1 MPTVSLA
8 RPLKPNVHIS
18 VPAGRSVATRMRR
31 KEDPLDNIF
40 AVIQGHTGP
49 PLALLLVTAATV
61 GSALTTLALRRRGP
75 EASSSRRA
83 EGDTDELDDL
93 DETSIQDS
101 AIRPAMNSTMKR
113 ADDAAWDTYFA
124 MDAPTPS
131 GRVDWARHDHTE
143 SSFEHD
149 DIDEETLWRGA
160 SEAIETLAGDGLSSS
175 GFSGGDVMDE
185 SPPLSEGAKR
195 RMDGRRRR
203 SLESKL
209 GIDQASLSPRV
220 MTIAEDATI
229 GPTEHG
235 DETARMVTPD
245 AKGDAEASGRRLRG
259 AGGIPET
266 DGARKRDERAT
277 STMSVAPCF
286 TLLAC
291 IPPVVVP

>member
-75 EASSSRRA
+75 EASSSHRA

-131 GRVDWARHDHTE
+131 GQVDWARHDHTE

-203 SLESKL
+203 SLG

-220 MTIAEDATI
+220 MIIAEDATI

-235 DETARMVTPD
+235 DETARMVTPVTQKATQKRLD
-245 AKGDAEASGRRLRG
+245 AVFAAQEESPRRTVLG
-259 AGGIPET
+259 NVT
-266 DGARKRDERAT
+266 NARPRR
-277 STMSVAPCF
+277 
-286 TLLAC
+286 
-291 IPPVVVP
+291 

>member
-75 EASSSRRA
+75 EASSSHRA

-131 GRVDWARHDHTE
+131 GQVDWARHDHTE

-175 GFSGGDVMDE
+175 GFSG
-185 SPPLSEGAKR
+185 AKNV
-195 RMDGRRRR
+195 RRRR
-203 SLESKL
+203 DGRIAAVERGREAADGRTAKTKL
-209 GIDQASLSPRV
+209 GIDWNRPGEFV
-220 MTIAEDATI
+220 AE
-229 GPTEHG
+229 G
-235 DETARMVTPD
+235 DDHRGGCDDWTDRAR
-245 AKGDAEASGRRLRG
+245 R
-259 AGGIPET
+259 
-266 DGARKRDERAT
+266 
-277 STMSVAPCF
+277 
-286 TLLAC
+286 
-291 IPPVVVP
+291 

>member
-1 MPTVSLA
+1 M
-8 RPLKPNVHIS
+8 
-18 VPAGRSVATRMRR
+18 
-31 KEDPLDNIF
+31 
-40 AVIQGHTGP
+40 
-49 PLALLLVTAATV
+49 ALLLVTAATV
-61 GSALTTLALRRRGP
+61 GSALTTLALRRWGP
-75 EASSSRRA
+75 EASSSHRCA

-131 GRVDWARHDHTE
+131 GQVDWARHDHTE

-235 DETARMVTPD
+235 DETARTVTPVTQKVTQKRLD
-245 AKGDAEASGRRLRG
+245 AVFAAQEESPRRTVLG
-259 AGGIPET
+259 NVT
-266 DGARKRDERAT
+266 NARPRR
-277 STMSVAPCF
+277 
-286 TLLAC
+286 
-291 IPPVVVP
+291 

>member
-1 MPTVSLA
+1 
-8 RPLKPNVHIS
+8 
-18 VPAGRSVATRMRR
+18 MRR

-61 GSALTTLALRRRGP
+61 GSALTTLALRRWGP
-75 EASSSRRA
+75 EASSSHRCA

-131 GRVDWARHDHTE
+131 GQVDWARHDHTE

-175 GFSGGDVMDE
+175 GFSGAKNVSVGDAMDE

-203 SLESKL
+203 SLG

-220 MTIAEDATI
+220 MIIAEDATI

-235 DETARMVTPD
+235 DETARTVTPVTQKVTQKRLD
-245 AKGDAEASGRRLRG
+245 AVFAAQEESPRRTVLG
-259 AGGIPET
+259 NVT
-266 DGARKRDERAT
+266 NARPRR
-277 STMSVAPCF
+277 
-286 TLLAC
+286 
-291 IPPVVVP
+291 

>member
-18 VPAGRSVATRMRR
+18 VPAGRSVATSMRR

-75 EASSSRRA
+75 EASSSHRA
-83 EGDTDELDDL
+83 EGDTDDLDDL

-131 GRVDWARHDHTE
+131 GQVDWARHDHTE

-175 GFSGGDVMDE
+175 GFSGAKHVSVGDAMDE

-195 RMDGRRRR
+195 RMKGRRRR
-203 SLESKL
+203 SLG
-209 GIDQASLSPRV
+209 GIDQASLSPKV
-220 MTIAEDATI
+220 MSIAEDATI

-235 DETARMVTPD
+235 DETARMVTPVTQKATQKRLD
-245 AKGDAEASGRRLRG
+245 AVFAAQEESPRRTVLG
-259 AGGIPET
+259 NVT
-266 DGARKRDERAT
+266 NARPRR
-277 STMSVAPCF
+277 
-286 TLLAC
+286 
-291 IPPVVVP
+291 

>member
-1 MPTVSLA
+1 
-8 RPLKPNVHIS
+8 
-18 VPAGRSVATRMRR
+18 MRR

-75 EASSSRRA
+75 EASSSHRA

-131 GRVDWARHDHTE
+131 GQVDWARHDHTE

-175 GFSGGDVMDE
+175 GFSG
-185 SPPLSEGAKR
+185 AKNVNGR
-195 RMDGRRRR
+195 DGRIAAVERGREAADGR
-203 SLESKL
+203 TAKTKL
-209 GIDQASLSPRV
+209 GWNRPG
-220 MTIAEDATI
+220 EF
-229 GPTEHG
+229 
-235 DETARMVTPD
+235 
-245 AKGDAEASGRRLRG
+245 
-259 AGGIPET
+259 
-266 DGARKRDERAT
+266 
-277 STMSVAPCF
+277 VAPGDDHRGGCDDW
-286 TLLAC
+286 TDRARR
-291 IPPVVVP
+291 

>member
-75 EASSSRRA
+75 EASSSHRA

-175 GFSGGDVMDE
+175 GFSGAMDE

-203 SLESKL
+203 SLG

-220 MTIAEDATI
+220 MIIAEDATI

-235 DETARMVTPD
+235 DETARMVTPVTQKATQKRLD
-245 AKGDAEASGRRLRG
+245 AVFAAQEESPRRTVLG
-259 AGGIPET
+259 NVT
-266 DGARKRDERAT
+266 NARPRR
-277 STMSVAPCF
+277 
-286 TLLAC
+286 
-291 IPPVVVP
+291 

>member
-75 EASSSRRA
+75 EASSSHRA

-124 MDAPTPS
+124 MDVPTPS
-131 GRVDWARHDHTE
+131 GQVDWARHDHTE

-175 GFSGGDVMDE
+175 GFSGAMDE

-195 RMDGRRRR
+195 RMDGRRR
-203 SLESKL
+203 
-209 GIDQASLSPRV
+209 
-220 MTIAEDATI
+220 TI

-235 DETARMVTPD
+235 DETARTVTPVTQKVTQKRLD
-245 AKGDAEASGRRLRG
+245 AVFAAQEESPRRTVLG
-259 AGGIPET
+259 NVT
-266 DGARKRDERAT
+266 NARPRR
-277 STMSVAPCF
+277 
-286 TLLAC
+286 
-291 IPPVVVP
+291 

>member
-1 MPTVSLA
+1 
-8 RPLKPNVHIS
+8 
-18 VPAGRSVATRMRR
+18 MRR

-40 AVIQGHTGP
+40 AIIQGHTGP

-61 GSALTTLALRRRGP
+61 GSALTTLALRRWGP
-75 EASSSRRA
+75 EASSSHRA
-83 EGDTDELDDL
+83 KGDTDELDDL

-124 MDAPTPS
+124 MDASTPS
-131 GRVDWARHDHTE
+131 GQVDWARHDHTE

-160 SEAIETLAGDGLSSS
+160 SEAIETLAGDGLRSS
-175 GFSGGDVMDE
+175 GFSGAKNVSVGDAMDE

-203 SLESKL
+203 SLD

-235 DETARMVTPD
+235 DETARMVTPVTQKATQKRLD
-245 AKGDAEASGRRLRG
+245 AVFAAQEESPRRTVLG
-259 AGGIPET
+259 NVT
-266 DGARKRDERAT
+266 NARPRR
-277 STMSVAPCF
+277 
-286 TLLAC
+286 
-291 IPPVVVP
+291 